1 MKFHT
6 VKKPWLALALALP
19 AATAG
24 AQAAGM
30 NATIQAQSAPSV
42 AEVLHNSMAYLDQQF
57 PIDKLPQ
64 KMIDSISHVDTG
76 KTGFKRITVNFKE
89 VFDKAGSAI
98 PMAYDKSSIVVDQ
111 GHGIFKQYDELK
123 TNGFETVSAFL
134 LTYRGL
140 TNLRWQTLSVNATVM
155 PPINHIDGF
164 ALSAPASA
172 ARFSY
177 TYDFR
182 GPTGISVKNDT
193 ECKAGASYPAS
204 QLNSEIQGAAHDVDC
219 QILNANGIAIGTAHY
234 SYLEQYGIAIQT
246 HMKTTT
252 SEISRTVVSLK
263 VE

>member
-1 MKFHT
+1 MKVHA
-6 VKKPWLALALALP
+6 VKKPWLVLALALP
-19 AATAG
+19 TVATG

-30 NATIQAQSAPSV
+30 SASTQAPSTLSV
-42 AEVLHNSMAYLDQQF
+42 AEVLHNGMAYLDRQF
-57 PIDKLPQ
+57 SLETLPQ
-64 KMIDSISHVDTG
+64 KTVDSIAHVDSG
-76 KTGFKRITVNFKE
+76 KTGFKRIAVTFKE

-98 PMAYDKSSIVVDQ
+98 PMAYDKSSVFVDQ
-111 GHGIFKQYDELK
+111 GHGVFEQYDVLK
-123 TNGFETVSAFL
+123 TNGFETVSAFS

-155 PPINHIDGF
+155 PPISHIDGF

-177 TYDFR
+177 AYDFR

-204 QLNSEIQGAAHDVDC
+204 QLNAQIQGAAHDVDC
-219 QILNANGIAIGTAHY
+219 QILNANGIAIGVAHY